1 MTITLQNTEKG
12 QCYAVKFDR
21 YRQQVV
27 DKLKS
32 SVSIRWWDKQTGA
45 WLIPATNKCKAELDQ
60 LTYYVR
66 HFEPVQWGTIA
77 QSQTEEDVAFQIPEM
92 PELDGEH
99 GLKVQPYPYQLQ
111 GIARGLQLKRFINGD
126 DMGLGKQQPV
136 SSYVAT
142 PNSFRRI
149 GELQIGDEIFGRDG
163 NVYAVSGVFPQKER
177 RVFKVTFSDGVSCEC
192 GPEHL
197 WCVRDV
203 NRRRKGKGWITKTT
217 QEIMDSGVTYN
228 LKGFGHNH
236 TRRKWEIPMCEPVKY
251 KERLYIIH
259 PYIMGVLLG
268 DGHLCGGNGKLSF
281 STPDMDVAI
290 AERVRKLLP
299 GDMLLIRDD
308 YATCPRYNITKNPTV
323 HENRFYQE
331 IKRLKADKPSVEKFI
346 PYEYMHGS
354 VEQRI
359 DLLRGLMD
367 TDGSGKKNRI
377 TYSTLS
383 YGMARDIA
391 LLVRSLGGQA
401 IIRRYDRRNEGKG
414 VEFQVNVR
422 IKVCPF
428 YLERKAA
435 EWNIKKTNYC
445 SRYISSIEYIR
456 EEDSVCISV
465 TAPDHL
471 YLTNNYIVTHNT
483 LESIATINKAD
494 AFPCLVICP
503 NVVKIN
509 WQREWHKFTDKK
521 AMVLTDSVR
530 DSWPF
535 FWQTG
540 MNQVFIVNYESLRKY
555 FVRRIMKAEKWTLK
569 DVEFHNTIKLFK
581 SVIIDE
587 SHKVKSTATQQTKF
601 CKGIASGKE
610 YIILL
615 TGTPVVNKPKDLVAQ
630 LGIMDRMI
638 DMGGWKGFMLR
649 YCSGPNQAS
658 NLKELNYKLWQHCFF
673 RREKS
678 KVLTQLPDKVR
689 QIVSCEITNRKEYMN
704 AERDLIDYLKRYKE
718 ADDEKIQKS
727 LKGEVMVRI
736 GILKD
741 ITARGKL
748 KEVIDF
754 VKDFRENGKKI
765 ILFCNL
771 HEIVDRLM
779 IAFPSAVCVTGR
791 QNMQEKQASVDAFQ
805 KNPKTDVIICSI
817 KAASAGIT
825 LTAASD
831 VAFIE
836 LPWTYADCDQAE
848 SRAHRIGQKDS
859 VNCYYLLGRRTI
871 DQKLYRIIEEKKH
884 ISNAV
889 LGAEDN
895 IQTNIVDMVANLF
908 DTNEEEE

>member
-1 MTITLQNTEKG
+1 MTITLQNTAKG
-12 QCYAVKFDR
+12 QCYAVTFDR

-66 HFEPVQWGTIA
+66 HFEPVQWGTVV

-92 PELDGEH
+92 PELEGDH

-126 DMGLGKQQPV
+126 DMGLGK
-136 SSYVAT
+136 
-142 PNSFRRI
+142 
-149 GELQIGDEIFGRDG
+149 
-163 NVYAVSGVFPQKER
+163 
-177 RVFKVTFSDGVSCEC
+177 
-192 GPEHL
+192 
-197 WCVRDV
+197 
-203 NRRRKGKGWITKTT
+203 
-217 QEIMDSGVTYN
+217 
-228 LKGFGHNH
+228 
-236 TRRKWEIPMCEPVKY
+236 
-251 KERLYIIH
+251 
-259 PYIMGVLLG
+259 
-268 DGHLCGGNGKLSF
+268 
-281 STPDMDVAI
+281 
-290 AERVRKLLP
+290 
-299 GDMLLIRDD
+299 
-308 YATCPRYNITKNPTV
+308 
-323 HENRFYQE
+323 
-331 IKRLKADKPSVEKFI
+331 
-346 PYEYMHGS
+346 
-354 VEQRI
+354 
-359 DLLRGLMD
+359 
-367 TDGSGKKNRI
+367 
-377 TYSTLS
+377 
-383 YGMARDIA
+383 
-391 LLVRSLGGQA
+391 
-401 IIRRYDRRNEGKG
+401 
-414 VEFQVNVR
+414 
-422 IKVCPF
+422 
-428 YLERKAA
+428 
-435 EWNIKKTNYC
+435 
-445 SRYISSIEYIR
+445 
-456 EEDSVCISV
+456 
-465 TAPDHL
+465 
-471 YLTNNYIVTHNT
+471 T
-483 LESIATINKAD
+483 LESIATINKAE

-555 FVRRIMKAEKWTLK
+555 FVRRIAKAEKWTLK

-658 NLKELNYKLWQHCFF
+658 NLKELNYRLWKHCFF

-689 QIVSCEITNRKEYMN
+689 QIVSCEITNRKEYMD

-754 VKDFRENGKKI
+754 VNDFRENGKKI

-771 HEIVDRLM
+771 HDVVDRLLV
-779 IAFPSAVCVTGR
+779 AFPSAVCVTGR
-791 QNMQEKQASVDAFQ
+791 QSMEEKQTSVDSFQ

>member
-66 HFEPVQWGTIA
+66 HFEPVQWGTVA
-77 QSQTEEDVAFQIPEM
+77 QLQTEEDVAFQIPEM
-92 PELDGEH
+92 PELDGDH

-126 DMGLGKQQPV
+126 DMGLGK
-136 SSYVAT
+136 S
-142 PNSFRRI
+142 
-149 GELQIGDEIFGRDG
+149 
-163 NVYAVSGVFPQKER
+163 
-177 RVFKVTFSDGVSCEC
+177 
-192 GPEHL
+192 
-197 WCVRDV
+197 
-203 NRRRKGKGWITKTT
+203 
-217 QEIMDSGVTYN
+217 
-228 LKGFGHNH
+228 
-236 TRRKWEIPMCEPVKY
+236 
-251 KERLYIIH
+251 
-259 PYIMGVLLG
+259 
-268 DGHLCGGNGKLSF
+268 
-281 STPDMDVAI
+281 
-290 AERVRKLLP
+290 
-299 GDMLLIRDD
+299 
-308 YATCPRYNITKNPTV
+308 
-323 HENRFYQE
+323 
-331 IKRLKADKPSVEKFI
+331 
-346 PYEYMHGS
+346 
-354 VEQRI
+354 
-359 DLLRGLMD
+359 
-367 TDGSGKKNRI
+367 
-377 TYSTLS
+377 
-383 YGMARDIA
+383 
-391 LLVRSLGGQA
+391 
-401 IIRRYDRRNEGKG
+401 
-414 VEFQVNVR
+414 
-422 IKVCPF
+422 
-428 YLERKAA
+428 
-435 EWNIKKTNYC
+435 
-445 SRYISSIEYIR
+445 
-456 EEDSVCISV
+456 
-465 TAPDHL
+465 
-471 YLTNNYIVTHNT
+471 

-555 FVRRIMKAEKWTLK
+555 FVRRITKAEKWTLK

-658 NLKELNYKLWQHCFF
+658 NLKELNYRLWKHCFF

-689 QIVSCEITNRKEYMN
+689 QIVSCEITNRKEYMD

-895 IQTNIVDMVANLF
+895 IQTNIVDMMANLF

>member
-21 YRQQVV
+21 YRQQIV

-126 DMGLGKQQPV
+126 DMGLGK
-136 SSYVAT
+136 
-142 PNSFRRI
+142 
-149 GELQIGDEIFGRDG
+149 
-163 NVYAVSGVFPQKER
+163 
-177 RVFKVTFSDGVSCEC
+177 
-192 GPEHL
+192 
-197 WCVRDV
+197 
-203 NRRRKGKGWITKTT
+203 
-217 QEIMDSGVTYN
+217 
-228 LKGFGHNH
+228 
-236 TRRKWEIPMCEPVKY
+236 
-251 KERLYIIH
+251 
-259 PYIMGVLLG
+259 
-268 DGHLCGGNGKLSF
+268 
-281 STPDMDVAI
+281 
-290 AERVRKLLP
+290 
-299 GDMLLIRDD
+299 
-308 YATCPRYNITKNPTV
+308 
-323 HENRFYQE
+323 
-331 IKRLKADKPSVEKFI
+331 
-346 PYEYMHGS
+346 
-354 VEQRI
+354 
-359 DLLRGLMD
+359 
-367 TDGSGKKNRI
+367 
-377 TYSTLS
+377 
-383 YGMARDIA
+383 
-391 LLVRSLGGQA
+391 
-401 IIRRYDRRNEGKG
+401 
-414 VEFQVNVR
+414 
-422 IKVCPF
+422 
-428 YLERKAA
+428 
-435 EWNIKKTNYC
+435 
-445 SRYISSIEYIR
+445 
-456 EEDSVCISV
+456 
-465 TAPDHL
+465 
-471 YLTNNYIVTHNT
+471 T

-689 QIVSCEITNRKEYMN
+689 QIVSCEITNRKEYMD

-727 LKGEVMVRI
+727 LKEEVMVRI

-895 IQTNIVDMVANLF
+895 IQTNIVDMMANLF

>member
-126 DMGLGKQQPV
+126 DMGLGK
-136 SSYVAT
+136 
-142 PNSFRRI
+142 
-149 GELQIGDEIFGRDG
+149 
-163 NVYAVSGVFPQKER
+163 
-177 RVFKVTFSDGVSCEC
+177 
-192 GPEHL
+192 
-197 WCVRDV
+197 
-203 NRRRKGKGWITKTT
+203 
-217 QEIMDSGVTYN
+217 
-228 LKGFGHNH
+228 
-236 TRRKWEIPMCEPVKY
+236 
-251 KERLYIIH
+251 
-259 PYIMGVLLG
+259 
-268 DGHLCGGNGKLSF
+268 
-281 STPDMDVAI
+281 
-290 AERVRKLLP
+290 
-299 GDMLLIRDD
+299 
-308 YATCPRYNITKNPTV
+308 
-323 HENRFYQE
+323 
-331 IKRLKADKPSVEKFI
+331 
-346 PYEYMHGS
+346 
-354 VEQRI
+354 
-359 DLLRGLMD
+359 
-367 TDGSGKKNRI
+367 
-377 TYSTLS
+377 
-383 YGMARDIA
+383 
-391 LLVRSLGGQA
+391 
-401 IIRRYDRRNEGKG
+401 
-414 VEFQVNVR
+414 
-422 IKVCPF
+422 
-428 YLERKAA
+428 
-435 EWNIKKTNYC
+435 
-445 SRYISSIEYIR
+445 
-456 EEDSVCISV
+456 
-465 TAPDHL
+465 
-471 YLTNNYIVTHNT
+471 T

-555 FVRRIMKAEKWTLK
+555 FVRRITKAEKWTLK

-587 SHKVKSTATQQTKF
+587 SHKVKSTATQQTKL

-689 QIVSCEITNRKEYMN
+689 QIVSCEITNRKEYMD

-895 IQTNIVDMVANLF
+895 IQTNIVDMMANLF

>member
-66 HFEPVQWGTIA
+66 HFEPVQWGTVA
-77 QSQTEEDVAFQIPEM
+77 QLQTEEDVAFQIPEM
-92 PELDGEH
+92 PELDGDH

-126 DMGLGKQQPV
+126 DMGLGK
-136 SSYVAT
+136 S
-142 PNSFRRI
+142 
-149 GELQIGDEIFGRDG
+149 
-163 NVYAVSGVFPQKER
+163 
-177 RVFKVTFSDGVSCEC
+177 
-192 GPEHL
+192 
-197 WCVRDV
+197 
-203 NRRRKGKGWITKTT
+203 
-217 QEIMDSGVTYN
+217 
-228 LKGFGHNH
+228 
-236 TRRKWEIPMCEPVKY
+236 
-251 KERLYIIH
+251 
-259 PYIMGVLLG
+259 
-268 DGHLCGGNGKLSF
+268 
-281 STPDMDVAI
+281 
-290 AERVRKLLP
+290 
-299 GDMLLIRDD
+299 
-308 YATCPRYNITKNPTV
+308 
-323 HENRFYQE
+323 
-331 IKRLKADKPSVEKFI
+331 
-346 PYEYMHGS
+346 
-354 VEQRI
+354 
-359 DLLRGLMD
+359 
-367 TDGSGKKNRI
+367 
-377 TYSTLS
+377 
-383 YGMARDIA
+383 
-391 LLVRSLGGQA
+391 
-401 IIRRYDRRNEGKG
+401 
-414 VEFQVNVR
+414 
-422 IKVCPF
+422 
-428 YLERKAA
+428 
-435 EWNIKKTNYC
+435 
-445 SRYISSIEYIR
+445 
-456 EEDSVCISV
+456 
-465 TAPDHL
+465 
-471 YLTNNYIVTHNT
+471 

-555 FVRRIMKAEKWTLK
+555 FVRRITKAEKWTLK

-658 NLKELNYKLWQHCFF
+658 NLKELNYRLWKHCFF

-689 QIVSCEITNRKEYMN
+689 QIVSCEITNRKEYMD

-871 DQKLYRIIEEKKH
+871 DKKLYRIIEEKKH

>member
-126 DMGLGKQQPV
+126 DMGLGK
-136 SSYVAT
+136 
-142 PNSFRRI
+142 
-149 GELQIGDEIFGRDG
+149 
-163 NVYAVSGVFPQKER
+163 
-177 RVFKVTFSDGVSCEC
+177 
-192 GPEHL
+192 
-197 WCVRDV
+197 
-203 NRRRKGKGWITKTT
+203 
-217 QEIMDSGVTYN
+217 
-228 LKGFGHNH
+228 
-236 TRRKWEIPMCEPVKY
+236 
-251 KERLYIIH
+251 
-259 PYIMGVLLG
+259 
-268 DGHLCGGNGKLSF
+268 
-281 STPDMDVAI
+281 
-290 AERVRKLLP
+290 
-299 GDMLLIRDD
+299 
-308 YATCPRYNITKNPTV
+308 
-323 HENRFYQE
+323 
-331 IKRLKADKPSVEKFI
+331 
-346 PYEYMHGS
+346 
-354 VEQRI
+354 
-359 DLLRGLMD
+359 
-367 TDGSGKKNRI
+367 
-377 TYSTLS
+377 
-383 YGMARDIA
+383 
-391 LLVRSLGGQA
+391 
-401 IIRRYDRRNEGKG
+401 
-414 VEFQVNVR
+414 
-422 IKVCPF
+422 
-428 YLERKAA
+428 
-435 EWNIKKTNYC
+435 
-445 SRYISSIEYIR
+445 
-456 EEDSVCISV
+456 
-465 TAPDHL
+465 
-471 YLTNNYIVTHNT
+471 T
-483 LESIATINKAD
+483 LESIATINKAN

-509 WQREWHKFTDKK
+509 WQRDWHKFTDKK

-555 FVRRIMKAEKWTLK
+555 FVRRITKAEKWTLK

-658 NLKELNYKLWQHCFF
+658 NLKELNYKLWQYCFF

-689 QIVSCEITNRKEYMN
+689 QIVSCEITNRKEYMD

-895 IQTNIVDMVANLF
+895 IQTNIVDMMANLF

>member
-21 YRQQVV
+21 YRQQIV

-66 HFEPVQWGTIA
+66 HFEPVQWGTVA

-126 DMGLGKQQPV
+126 DMGLGK
-136 SSYVAT
+136 
-142 PNSFRRI
+142 
-149 GELQIGDEIFGRDG
+149 
-163 NVYAVSGVFPQKER
+163 
-177 RVFKVTFSDGVSCEC
+177 
-192 GPEHL
+192 
-197 WCVRDV
+197 
-203 NRRRKGKGWITKTT
+203 
-217 QEIMDSGVTYN
+217 
-228 LKGFGHNH
+228 
-236 TRRKWEIPMCEPVKY
+236 
-251 KERLYIIH
+251 
-259 PYIMGVLLG
+259 
-268 DGHLCGGNGKLSF
+268 
-281 STPDMDVAI
+281 
-290 AERVRKLLP
+290 
-299 GDMLLIRDD
+299 
-308 YATCPRYNITKNPTV
+308 
-323 HENRFYQE
+323 
-331 IKRLKADKPSVEKFI
+331 
-346 PYEYMHGS
+346 
-354 VEQRI
+354 
-359 DLLRGLMD
+359 
-367 TDGSGKKNRI
+367 
-377 TYSTLS
+377 
-383 YGMARDIA
+383 
-391 LLVRSLGGQA
+391 
-401 IIRRYDRRNEGKG
+401 
-414 VEFQVNVR
+414 
-422 IKVCPF
+422 
-428 YLERKAA
+428 
-435 EWNIKKTNYC
+435 
-445 SRYISSIEYIR
+445 
-456 EEDSVCISV
+456 
-465 TAPDHL
+465 
-471 YLTNNYIVTHNT
+471 T

-540 MNQVFIVNYESLRKY
+540 INQVFIVNYESLRKY
-555 FVRRIMKAEKWTLK
+555 FVRRITKAEKWTLK

-689 QIVSCEITNRKEYMN
+689 QIVSCEITNRKEYMD

>member
-66 HFEPVQWGTIA
+66 YFEPVQWGTIA

-126 DMGLGKQQPV
+126 DMGLGK
-136 SSYVAT
+136 
-142 PNSFRRI
+142 
-149 GELQIGDEIFGRDG
+149 
-163 NVYAVSGVFPQKER
+163 
-177 RVFKVTFSDGVSCEC
+177 
-192 GPEHL
+192 
-197 WCVRDV
+197 
-203 NRRRKGKGWITKTT
+203 
-217 QEIMDSGVTYN
+217 
-228 LKGFGHNH
+228 
-236 TRRKWEIPMCEPVKY
+236 
-251 KERLYIIH
+251 
-259 PYIMGVLLG
+259 
-268 DGHLCGGNGKLSF
+268 
-281 STPDMDVAI
+281 
-290 AERVRKLLP
+290 
-299 GDMLLIRDD
+299 
-308 YATCPRYNITKNPTV
+308 
-323 HENRFYQE
+323 
-331 IKRLKADKPSVEKFI
+331 
-346 PYEYMHGS
+346 
-354 VEQRI
+354 
-359 DLLRGLMD
+359 
-367 TDGSGKKNRI
+367 
-377 TYSTLS
+377 
-383 YGMARDIA
+383 
-391 LLVRSLGGQA
+391 
-401 IIRRYDRRNEGKG
+401 
-414 VEFQVNVR
+414 
-422 IKVCPF
+422 
-428 YLERKAA
+428 
-435 EWNIKKTNYC
+435 
-445 SRYISSIEYIR
+445 
-456 EEDSVCISV
+456 
-465 TAPDHL
+465 
-471 YLTNNYIVTHNT
+471 T

-555 FVRRIMKAEKWTLK
+555 FVRRITKAEKWTLK

-689 QIVSCEITNRKEYMN
+689 QIVSCEITNRKEYMD

-895 IQTNIVDMVANLF
+895 IQTNIVDMMANLF

>member
-66 HFEPVQWGTIA
+66 HFEPVQWGTVA

-92 PELDGEH
+92 PELDGDH
-99 GLKVQPYPYQLQ
+99 GLKIQPYPYQLQ

-126 DMGLGKQQPV
+126 DMGLGK
-136 SSYVAT
+136 S
-142 PNSFRRI
+142 
-149 GELQIGDEIFGRDG
+149 
-163 NVYAVSGVFPQKER
+163 
-177 RVFKVTFSDGVSCEC
+177 
-192 GPEHL
+192 
-197 WCVRDV
+197 
-203 NRRRKGKGWITKTT
+203 
-217 QEIMDSGVTYN
+217 
-228 LKGFGHNH
+228 
-236 TRRKWEIPMCEPVKY
+236 
-251 KERLYIIH
+251 
-259 PYIMGVLLG
+259 
-268 DGHLCGGNGKLSF
+268 
-281 STPDMDVAI
+281 
-290 AERVRKLLP
+290 
-299 GDMLLIRDD
+299 
-308 YATCPRYNITKNPTV
+308 
-323 HENRFYQE
+323 
-331 IKRLKADKPSVEKFI
+331 
-346 PYEYMHGS
+346 
-354 VEQRI
+354 
-359 DLLRGLMD
+359 
-367 TDGSGKKNRI
+367 
-377 TYSTLS
+377 
-383 YGMARDIA
+383 
-391 LLVRSLGGQA
+391 
-401 IIRRYDRRNEGKG
+401 
-414 VEFQVNVR
+414 
-422 IKVCPF
+422 
-428 YLERKAA
+428 
-435 EWNIKKTNYC
+435 
-445 SRYISSIEYIR
+445 
-456 EEDSVCISV
+456 
-465 TAPDHL
+465 
-471 YLTNNYIVTHNT
+471 

-689 QIVSCEITNRKEYMN
+689 QIVSCEITNRKEYMD

>member
-66 HFEPVQWGTIA
+66 HFEPVQWGTVA
-77 QSQTEEDVAFQIPEM
+77 QLQTEEDVAFQIPEM
-92 PELDGEH
+92 PELDGDH

-126 DMGLGKQQPV
+126 DMGLGK
-136 SSYVAT
+136 S
-142 PNSFRRI
+142 
-149 GELQIGDEIFGRDG
+149 
-163 NVYAVSGVFPQKER
+163 
-177 RVFKVTFSDGVSCEC
+177 
-192 GPEHL
+192 
-197 WCVRDV
+197 
-203 NRRRKGKGWITKTT
+203 
-217 QEIMDSGVTYN
+217 
-228 LKGFGHNH
+228 
-236 TRRKWEIPMCEPVKY
+236 
-251 KERLYIIH
+251 
-259 PYIMGVLLG
+259 
-268 DGHLCGGNGKLSF
+268 
-281 STPDMDVAI
+281 
-290 AERVRKLLP
+290 
-299 GDMLLIRDD
+299 
-308 YATCPRYNITKNPTV
+308 
-323 HENRFYQE
+323 
-331 IKRLKADKPSVEKFI
+331 
-346 PYEYMHGS
+346 
-354 VEQRI
+354 
-359 DLLRGLMD
+359 
-367 TDGSGKKNRI
+367 
-377 TYSTLS
+377 
-383 YGMARDIA
+383 
-391 LLVRSLGGQA
+391 
-401 IIRRYDRRNEGKG
+401 
-414 VEFQVNVR
+414 
-422 IKVCPF
+422 
-428 YLERKAA
+428 
-435 EWNIKKTNYC
+435 
-445 SRYISSIEYIR
+445 
-456 EEDSVCISV
+456 
-465 TAPDHL
+465 
-471 YLTNNYIVTHNT
+471 

-540 MNQVFIVNYESLRKY
+540 MNQVFIVNYEGLRKY
-555 FVRRIMKAEKWTLK
+555 FVRRITKAEKWTLK

-658 NLKELNYKLWQHCFF
+658 NLKELNYRLWKHCFF

-689 QIVSCEITNRKEYMN
+689 QIVSCEITNRKEYMD

-895 IQTNIVDMVANLF
+895 IQTNIVDMMANLF

>member
-126 DMGLGKQQPV
+126 DMGLGK
-136 SSYVAT
+136 
-142 PNSFRRI
+142 
-149 GELQIGDEIFGRDG
+149 
-163 NVYAVSGVFPQKER
+163 
-177 RVFKVTFSDGVSCEC
+177 
-192 GPEHL
+192 
-197 WCVRDV
+197 
-203 NRRRKGKGWITKTT
+203 
-217 QEIMDSGVTYN
+217 
-228 LKGFGHNH
+228 
-236 TRRKWEIPMCEPVKY
+236 
-251 KERLYIIH
+251 
-259 PYIMGVLLG
+259 
-268 DGHLCGGNGKLSF
+268 
-281 STPDMDVAI
+281 
-290 AERVRKLLP
+290 
-299 GDMLLIRDD
+299 
-308 YATCPRYNITKNPTV
+308 
-323 HENRFYQE
+323 
-331 IKRLKADKPSVEKFI
+331 
-346 PYEYMHGS
+346 
-354 VEQRI
+354 
-359 DLLRGLMD
+359 
-367 TDGSGKKNRI
+367 
-377 TYSTLS
+377 
-383 YGMARDIA
+383 
-391 LLVRSLGGQA
+391 
-401 IIRRYDRRNEGKG
+401 
-414 VEFQVNVR
+414 
-422 IKVCPF
+422 
-428 YLERKAA
+428 
-435 EWNIKKTNYC
+435 
-445 SRYISSIEYIR
+445 
-456 EEDSVCISV
+456 
-465 TAPDHL
+465 
-471 YLTNNYIVTHNT
+471 T
-483 LESIATINKAD
+483 LESIATINKAN

-555 FVRRIMKAEKWTLK
+555 FVRRITKAEKWTLK

-638 DMGGWKGFMLR
+638 DMGGWKGFILR

-689 QIVSCEITNRKEYMN
+689 QIVSCEITNRKEYMD

-741 ITARGKL
+741 ITACGKL

-895 IQTNIVDMVANLF
+895 IQTNIVDMMANLF

>member
-21 YRQQVV
+21 YRQQIV

-66 HFEPVQWGTIA
+66 HFEPVQWGTVA

-126 DMGLGKQQPV
+126 DMGLGK
-136 SSYVAT
+136 
-142 PNSFRRI
+142 
-149 GELQIGDEIFGRDG
+149 
-163 NVYAVSGVFPQKER
+163 
-177 RVFKVTFSDGVSCEC
+177 
-192 GPEHL
+192 
-197 WCVRDV
+197 
-203 NRRRKGKGWITKTT
+203 
-217 QEIMDSGVTYN
+217 
-228 LKGFGHNH
+228 
-236 TRRKWEIPMCEPVKY
+236 
-251 KERLYIIH
+251 
-259 PYIMGVLLG
+259 
-268 DGHLCGGNGKLSF
+268 
-281 STPDMDVAI
+281 
-290 AERVRKLLP
+290 
-299 GDMLLIRDD
+299 
-308 YATCPRYNITKNPTV
+308 
-323 HENRFYQE
+323 
-331 IKRLKADKPSVEKFI
+331 
-346 PYEYMHGS
+346 
-354 VEQRI
+354 
-359 DLLRGLMD
+359 
-367 TDGSGKKNRI
+367 
-377 TYSTLS
+377 
-383 YGMARDIA
+383 
-391 LLVRSLGGQA
+391 
-401 IIRRYDRRNEGKG
+401 
-414 VEFQVNVR
+414 
-422 IKVCPF
+422 
-428 YLERKAA
+428 
-435 EWNIKKTNYC
+435 
-445 SRYISSIEYIR
+445 
-456 EEDSVCISV
+456 
-465 TAPDHL
+465 
-471 YLTNNYIVTHNT
+471 T

-555 FVRRIMKAEKWTLK
+555 FVRRITKAEKWTLK

-689 QIVSCEITNRKEYMN
+689 QIVSCEITNRKEYMD

-779 IAFPSAVCVTGR
+779 IVFPSAVCVTGR

>member
-21 YRQQVV
+21 YRQQIV

-66 HFEPVQWGTIA
+66 HFEPVQWGTVA

-126 DMGLGKQQPV
+126 DMGLGK
-136 SSYVAT
+136 
-142 PNSFRRI
+142 
-149 GELQIGDEIFGRDG
+149 
-163 NVYAVSGVFPQKER
+163 
-177 RVFKVTFSDGVSCEC
+177 
-192 GPEHL
+192 
-197 WCVRDV
+197 
-203 NRRRKGKGWITKTT
+203 
-217 QEIMDSGVTYN
+217 
-228 LKGFGHNH
+228 
-236 TRRKWEIPMCEPVKY
+236 
-251 KERLYIIH
+251 
-259 PYIMGVLLG
+259 
-268 DGHLCGGNGKLSF
+268 
-281 STPDMDVAI
+281 
-290 AERVRKLLP
+290 
-299 GDMLLIRDD
+299 
-308 YATCPRYNITKNPTV
+308 
-323 HENRFYQE
+323 
-331 IKRLKADKPSVEKFI
+331 
-346 PYEYMHGS
+346 
-354 VEQRI
+354 
-359 DLLRGLMD
+359 
-367 TDGSGKKNRI
+367 
-377 TYSTLS
+377 
-383 YGMARDIA
+383 
-391 LLVRSLGGQA
+391 
-401 IIRRYDRRNEGKG
+401 
-414 VEFQVNVR
+414 
-422 IKVCPF
+422 
-428 YLERKAA
+428 
-435 EWNIKKTNYC
+435 
-445 SRYISSIEYIR
+445 
-456 EEDSVCISV
+456 
-465 TAPDHL
+465 
-471 YLTNNYIVTHNT
+471 T

-555 FVRRIMKAEKWTLK
+555 FVRRITKAEKWTLK

-689 QIVSCEITNRKEYMN
+689 QIVSCEITNRKEYMD

-889 LGAEDN
+889 LGTEDN
-895 IQTNIVDMVANLF
+895 IQTNIVDMVAKLF

>member
-66 HFEPVQWGTIA
+66 HFEPVQWGTVA

-92 PELDGEH
+92 PELDGDH

-126 DMGLGKQQPV
+126 DMGLGK
-136 SSYVAT
+136 
-142 PNSFRRI
+142 
-149 GELQIGDEIFGRDG
+149 
-163 NVYAVSGVFPQKER
+163 
-177 RVFKVTFSDGVSCEC
+177 
-192 GPEHL
+192 
-197 WCVRDV
+197 
-203 NRRRKGKGWITKTT
+203 
-217 QEIMDSGVTYN
+217 
-228 LKGFGHNH
+228 
-236 TRRKWEIPMCEPVKY
+236 
-251 KERLYIIH
+251 
-259 PYIMGVLLG
+259 
-268 DGHLCGGNGKLSF
+268 
-281 STPDMDVAI
+281 
-290 AERVRKLLP
+290 
-299 GDMLLIRDD
+299 
-308 YATCPRYNITKNPTV
+308 
-323 HENRFYQE
+323 
-331 IKRLKADKPSVEKFI
+331 
-346 PYEYMHGS
+346 
-354 VEQRI
+354 
-359 DLLRGLMD
+359 
-367 TDGSGKKNRI
+367 
-377 TYSTLS
+377 
-383 YGMARDIA
+383 
-391 LLVRSLGGQA
+391 
-401 IIRRYDRRNEGKG
+401 
-414 VEFQVNVR
+414 
-422 IKVCPF
+422 
-428 YLERKAA
+428 
-435 EWNIKKTNYC
+435 
-445 SRYISSIEYIR
+445 
-456 EEDSVCISV
+456 
-465 TAPDHL
+465 
-471 YLTNNYIVTHNT
+471 T

-555 FVRRIMKAEKWTLK
+555 FVRRITKAEKWTLK

-689 QIVSCEITNRKEYMN
+689 QIVSCEITNRKEYMD

-771 HEIVDRLM
+771 HEIVDRLLA
-779 IAFPSAVCVTGR
+779 AFPSAVCVTGR
-791 QNMQEKQASVDAFQ
+791 QDMQEKQASVDAFQ

-895 IQTNIVDMVANLF
+895 IQTNIVDMMANLF

>member
-66 HFEPVQWGTIA
+66 HFESVQWGTIA

-126 DMGLGKQQPV
+126 DMGLGK
-136 SSYVAT
+136 
-142 PNSFRRI
+142 
-149 GELQIGDEIFGRDG
+149 
-163 NVYAVSGVFPQKER
+163 
-177 RVFKVTFSDGVSCEC
+177 
-192 GPEHL
+192 
-197 WCVRDV
+197 
-203 NRRRKGKGWITKTT
+203 
-217 QEIMDSGVTYN
+217 
-228 LKGFGHNH
+228 
-236 TRRKWEIPMCEPVKY
+236 
-251 KERLYIIH
+251 
-259 PYIMGVLLG
+259 
-268 DGHLCGGNGKLSF
+268 
-281 STPDMDVAI
+281 
-290 AERVRKLLP
+290 
-299 GDMLLIRDD
+299 
-308 YATCPRYNITKNPTV
+308 
-323 HENRFYQE
+323 
-331 IKRLKADKPSVEKFI
+331 
-346 PYEYMHGS
+346 
-354 VEQRI
+354 
-359 DLLRGLMD
+359 
-367 TDGSGKKNRI
+367 
-377 TYSTLS
+377 
-383 YGMARDIA
+383 
-391 LLVRSLGGQA
+391 
-401 IIRRYDRRNEGKG
+401 
-414 VEFQVNVR
+414 
-422 IKVCPF
+422 
-428 YLERKAA
+428 
-435 EWNIKKTNYC
+435 
-445 SRYISSIEYIR
+445 
-456 EEDSVCISV
+456 
-465 TAPDHL
+465 
-471 YLTNNYIVTHNT
+471 T

-555 FVRRIMKAEKWTLK
+555 FVRRITKAEKWTLK

-689 QIVSCEITNRKEYMN
+689 QIVSCEITNRKEYMD

-895 IQTNIVDMVANLF
+895 IQTNIVDMMTNLF

>member
-126 DMGLGKQQPV
+126 DMGLGK
-136 SSYVAT
+136 
-142 PNSFRRI
+142 
-149 GELQIGDEIFGRDG
+149 
-163 NVYAVSGVFPQKER
+163 
-177 RVFKVTFSDGVSCEC
+177 
-192 GPEHL
+192 
-197 WCVRDV
+197 
-203 NRRRKGKGWITKTT
+203 
-217 QEIMDSGVTYN
+217 
-228 LKGFGHNH
+228 
-236 TRRKWEIPMCEPVKY
+236 
-251 KERLYIIH
+251 
-259 PYIMGVLLG
+259 
-268 DGHLCGGNGKLSF
+268 
-281 STPDMDVAI
+281 
-290 AERVRKLLP
+290 
-299 GDMLLIRDD
+299 
-308 YATCPRYNITKNPTV
+308 
-323 HENRFYQE
+323 
-331 IKRLKADKPSVEKFI
+331 
-346 PYEYMHGS
+346 
-354 VEQRI
+354 
-359 DLLRGLMD
+359 
-367 TDGSGKKNRI
+367 
-377 TYSTLS
+377 
-383 YGMARDIA
+383 
-391 LLVRSLGGQA
+391 
-401 IIRRYDRRNEGKG
+401 
-414 VEFQVNVR
+414 
-422 IKVCPF
+422 
-428 YLERKAA
+428 
-435 EWNIKKTNYC
+435 
-445 SRYISSIEYIR
+445 
-456 EEDSVCISV
+456 
-465 TAPDHL
+465 
-471 YLTNNYIVTHNT
+471 T

-555 FVRRIMKAEKWTLK
+555 FVRRITKAEKWTLK

-689 QIVSCEITNRKEYMN
+689 QIVSCEITNRKEYMD

-859 VNCYYLLGRRTI
+859 VNCYYLLVRRTI

-895 IQTNIVDMVANLF
+895 IQTNIVDMMANLF

>member
-21 YRQQVV
+21 YRQQIV

-32 SVSIRWWDKQTGA
+32 SVSIRWRDKQTGA

-66 HFEPVQWGTIA
+66 HFEPVQWGTVA

-126 DMGLGKQQPV
+126 DMGLGK
-136 SSYVAT
+136 
-142 PNSFRRI
+142 
-149 GELQIGDEIFGRDG
+149 
-163 NVYAVSGVFPQKER
+163 
-177 RVFKVTFSDGVSCEC
+177 
-192 GPEHL
+192 
-197 WCVRDV
+197 
-203 NRRRKGKGWITKTT
+203 
-217 QEIMDSGVTYN
+217 
-228 LKGFGHNH
+228 
-236 TRRKWEIPMCEPVKY
+236 
-251 KERLYIIH
+251 
-259 PYIMGVLLG
+259 
-268 DGHLCGGNGKLSF
+268 
-281 STPDMDVAI
+281 
-290 AERVRKLLP
+290 
-299 GDMLLIRDD
+299 
-308 YATCPRYNITKNPTV
+308 
-323 HENRFYQE
+323 
-331 IKRLKADKPSVEKFI
+331 
-346 PYEYMHGS
+346 
-354 VEQRI
+354 
-359 DLLRGLMD
+359 
-367 TDGSGKKNRI
+367 
-377 TYSTLS
+377 
-383 YGMARDIA
+383 
-391 LLVRSLGGQA
+391 
-401 IIRRYDRRNEGKG
+401 
-414 VEFQVNVR
+414 
-422 IKVCPF
+422 
-428 YLERKAA
+428 
-435 EWNIKKTNYC
+435 
-445 SRYISSIEYIR
+445 
-456 EEDSVCISV
+456 
-465 TAPDHL
+465 
-471 YLTNNYIVTHNT
+471 T

-555 FVRRIMKAEKWTLK
+555 FVRRITKAEKWTLK

-689 QIVSCEITNRKEYMN
+689 QIVSCEITNRKEYMD

>member
-126 DMGLGKQQPV
+126 DMGLGK
-136 SSYVAT
+136 
-142 PNSFRRI
+142 
-149 GELQIGDEIFGRDG
+149 
-163 NVYAVSGVFPQKER
+163 
-177 RVFKVTFSDGVSCEC
+177 
-192 GPEHL
+192 
-197 WCVRDV
+197 
-203 NRRRKGKGWITKTT
+203 
-217 QEIMDSGVTYN
+217 
-228 LKGFGHNH
+228 
-236 TRRKWEIPMCEPVKY
+236 
-251 KERLYIIH
+251 
-259 PYIMGVLLG
+259 
-268 DGHLCGGNGKLSF
+268 
-281 STPDMDVAI
+281 
-290 AERVRKLLP
+290 
-299 GDMLLIRDD
+299 
-308 YATCPRYNITKNPTV
+308 
-323 HENRFYQE
+323 
-331 IKRLKADKPSVEKFI
+331 
-346 PYEYMHGS
+346 
-354 VEQRI
+354 
-359 DLLRGLMD
+359 
-367 TDGSGKKNRI
+367 
-377 TYSTLS
+377 
-383 YGMARDIA
+383 
-391 LLVRSLGGQA
+391 
-401 IIRRYDRRNEGKG
+401 
-414 VEFQVNVR
+414 
-422 IKVCPF
+422 
-428 YLERKAA
+428 
-435 EWNIKKTNYC
+435 
-445 SRYISSIEYIR
+445 
-456 EEDSVCISV
+456 
-465 TAPDHL
+465 
-471 YLTNNYIVTHNT
+471 T
-483 LESIATINKAD
+483 LESIATINKAN

-555 FVRRIMKAEKWTLK
+555 FVRRITKAEKWTLK

-587 SHKVKSTATQQTKF
+587 SHKVKSTTTQQTKF

-658 NLKELNYKLWQHCFF
+658 NLKELNYKLWQYCFF

-689 QIVSCEITNRKEYMN
+689 QIVSCEITNRKEYMD

-895 IQTNIVDMVANLF
+895 IQTNIVDMMANLF

>member
-21 YRQQVV
+21 YHQQVV

-60 LTYYVR
+60 LTYYAR
-66 HFEPVQWGTIA
+66 HFEPVQWGTVA

-92 PELDGEH
+92 PELDGDH
-99 GLKVQPYPYQLQ
+99 GLKIQPYPYQLQ

-126 DMGLGKQQPV
+126 DMGLGK
-136 SSYVAT
+136 S
-142 PNSFRRI
+142 
-149 GELQIGDEIFGRDG
+149 
-163 NVYAVSGVFPQKER
+163 
-177 RVFKVTFSDGVSCEC
+177 
-192 GPEHL
+192 
-197 WCVRDV
+197 
-203 NRRRKGKGWITKTT
+203 
-217 QEIMDSGVTYN
+217 
-228 LKGFGHNH
+228 
-236 TRRKWEIPMCEPVKY
+236 
-251 KERLYIIH
+251 
-259 PYIMGVLLG
+259 
-268 DGHLCGGNGKLSF
+268 
-281 STPDMDVAI
+281 
-290 AERVRKLLP
+290 
-299 GDMLLIRDD
+299 
-308 YATCPRYNITKNPTV
+308 
-323 HENRFYQE
+323 
-331 IKRLKADKPSVEKFI
+331 
-346 PYEYMHGS
+346 
-354 VEQRI
+354 
-359 DLLRGLMD
+359 
-367 TDGSGKKNRI
+367 
-377 TYSTLS
+377 
-383 YGMARDIA
+383 
-391 LLVRSLGGQA
+391 
-401 IIRRYDRRNEGKG
+401 
-414 VEFQVNVR
+414 
-422 IKVCPF
+422 
-428 YLERKAA
+428 
-435 EWNIKKTNYC
+435 
-445 SRYISSIEYIR
+445 
-456 EEDSVCISV
+456 
-465 TAPDHL
+465 
-471 YLTNNYIVTHNT
+471 

-555 FVRRIMKAEKWTLK
+555 FVRRITKAEKWTLK

-689 QIVSCEITNRKEYMN
+689 QIVSCEITNRKEYMD

>member
-45 WLIPATNKCKAELDQ
+45 WMIPATNKCKAELDQ

-66 HFEPVQWGTIA
+66 HFEPVQWGTIT

-126 DMGLGKQQPV
+126 DMGLGK
-136 SSYVAT
+136 S
-142 PNSFRRI
+142 
-149 GELQIGDEIFGRDG
+149 
-163 NVYAVSGVFPQKER
+163 
-177 RVFKVTFSDGVSCEC
+177 
-192 GPEHL
+192 
-197 WCVRDV
+197 
-203 NRRRKGKGWITKTT
+203 
-217 QEIMDSGVTYN
+217 
-228 LKGFGHNH
+228 
-236 TRRKWEIPMCEPVKY
+236 
-251 KERLYIIH
+251 
-259 PYIMGVLLG
+259 
-268 DGHLCGGNGKLSF
+268 
-281 STPDMDVAI
+281 
-290 AERVRKLLP
+290 
-299 GDMLLIRDD
+299 
-308 YATCPRYNITKNPTV
+308 
-323 HENRFYQE
+323 
-331 IKRLKADKPSVEKFI
+331 
-346 PYEYMHGS
+346 
-354 VEQRI
+354 
-359 DLLRGLMD
+359 
-367 TDGSGKKNRI
+367 
-377 TYSTLS
+377 
-383 YGMARDIA
+383 
-391 LLVRSLGGQA
+391 
-401 IIRRYDRRNEGKG
+401 
-414 VEFQVNVR
+414 
-422 IKVCPF
+422 
-428 YLERKAA
+428 
-435 EWNIKKTNYC
+435 
-445 SRYISSIEYIR
+445 
-456 EEDSVCISV
+456 
-465 TAPDHL
+465 
-471 YLTNNYIVTHNT
+471 

-555 FVRRIMKAEKWTLK
+555 FVRRITKAEKWTLK

-615 TGTPVVNKPKDLVAQ
+615 TGTPVVNKPKDLVSQ

-689 QIVSCEITNRKEYMN
+689 QIVSCEITNRKEYMD

-805 KNPKTDVIICSI
+805 KHPKTDVIICSI

-895 IQTNIVDMVANLF
+895 IQTNIVDMMANLF

>member
-66 HFEPVQWGTIA
+66 HFEPVQWGTVA
-77 QSQTEEDVAFQIPEM
+77 QLQTEEDVAFQIPEM
-92 PELDGEH
+92 PELDGDH

-126 DMGLGKQQPV
+126 DMGLGK
-136 SSYVAT
+136 S
-142 PNSFRRI
+142 
-149 GELQIGDEIFGRDG
+149 
-163 NVYAVSGVFPQKER
+163 
-177 RVFKVTFSDGVSCEC
+177 
-192 GPEHL
+192 
-197 WCVRDV
+197 
-203 NRRRKGKGWITKTT
+203 
-217 QEIMDSGVTYN
+217 
-228 LKGFGHNH
+228 
-236 TRRKWEIPMCEPVKY
+236 
-251 KERLYIIH
+251 
-259 PYIMGVLLG
+259 
-268 DGHLCGGNGKLSF
+268 
-281 STPDMDVAI
+281 
-290 AERVRKLLP
+290 
-299 GDMLLIRDD
+299 
-308 YATCPRYNITKNPTV
+308 
-323 HENRFYQE
+323 
-331 IKRLKADKPSVEKFI
+331 
-346 PYEYMHGS
+346 
-354 VEQRI
+354 
-359 DLLRGLMD
+359 
-367 TDGSGKKNRI
+367 
-377 TYSTLS
+377 
-383 YGMARDIA
+383 
-391 LLVRSLGGQA
+391 
-401 IIRRYDRRNEGKG
+401 
-414 VEFQVNVR
+414 
-422 IKVCPF
+422 
-428 YLERKAA
+428 
-435 EWNIKKTNYC
+435 
-445 SRYISSIEYIR
+445 
-456 EEDSVCISV
+456 
-465 TAPDHL
+465 
-471 YLTNNYIVTHNT
+471 

-555 FVRRIMKAEKWTLK
+555 FVRRITKAEKWTMK

-658 NLKELNYKLWQHCFF
+658 NLKELNYRLWKHCFF

-689 QIVSCEITNRKEYMN
+689 QIVSCEITNRKEYMD

-895 IQTNIVDMVANLF
+895 IQTNIVDMMANLF

>member
-1 MTITLQNTEKG
+1 M
-12 QCYAVKFDR
+12 KFDR

-99 GLKVQPYPYQLQ
+99 GLQVQPYPYQLQ

-126 DMGLGKQQPV
+126 DMGLGK
-136 SSYVAT
+136 
-142 PNSFRRI
+142 
-149 GELQIGDEIFGRDG
+149 
-163 NVYAVSGVFPQKER
+163 
-177 RVFKVTFSDGVSCEC
+177 
-192 GPEHL
+192 
-197 WCVRDV
+197 
-203 NRRRKGKGWITKTT
+203 
-217 QEIMDSGVTYN
+217 
-228 LKGFGHNH
+228 
-236 TRRKWEIPMCEPVKY
+236 
-251 KERLYIIH
+251 
-259 PYIMGVLLG
+259 
-268 DGHLCGGNGKLSF
+268 
-281 STPDMDVAI
+281 
-290 AERVRKLLP
+290 
-299 GDMLLIRDD
+299 
-308 YATCPRYNITKNPTV
+308 
-323 HENRFYQE
+323 
-331 IKRLKADKPSVEKFI
+331 
-346 PYEYMHGS
+346 
-354 VEQRI
+354 
-359 DLLRGLMD
+359 
-367 TDGSGKKNRI
+367 
-377 TYSTLS
+377 
-383 YGMARDIA
+383 
-391 LLVRSLGGQA
+391 
-401 IIRRYDRRNEGKG
+401 
-414 VEFQVNVR
+414 
-422 IKVCPF
+422 
-428 YLERKAA
+428 
-435 EWNIKKTNYC
+435 
-445 SRYISSIEYIR
+445 
-456 EEDSVCISV
+456 
-465 TAPDHL
+465 
-471 YLTNNYIVTHNT
+471 T

-555 FVRRIMKAEKWTLK
+555 FVRRITKAEKWTLK

-689 QIVSCEITNRKEYMN
+689 QIVSCEITNRKEYMD

-895 IQTNIVDMVANLF
+895 IQTNIVDMMANLF

>member
-66 HFEPVQWGTIA
+66 YFEPVQWGTIA

-126 DMGLGKQQPV
+126 DMGLGK
-136 SSYVAT
+136 
-142 PNSFRRI
+142 
-149 GELQIGDEIFGRDG
+149 
-163 NVYAVSGVFPQKER
+163 
-177 RVFKVTFSDGVSCEC
+177 
-192 GPEHL
+192 
-197 WCVRDV
+197 
-203 NRRRKGKGWITKTT
+203 
-217 QEIMDSGVTYN
+217 
-228 LKGFGHNH
+228 
-236 TRRKWEIPMCEPVKY
+236 
-251 KERLYIIH
+251 
-259 PYIMGVLLG
+259 
-268 DGHLCGGNGKLSF
+268 
-281 STPDMDVAI
+281 
-290 AERVRKLLP
+290 
-299 GDMLLIRDD
+299 
-308 YATCPRYNITKNPTV
+308 
-323 HENRFYQE
+323 
-331 IKRLKADKPSVEKFI
+331 
-346 PYEYMHGS
+346 
-354 VEQRI
+354 
-359 DLLRGLMD
+359 
-367 TDGSGKKNRI
+367 
-377 TYSTLS
+377 
-383 YGMARDIA
+383 
-391 LLVRSLGGQA
+391 
-401 IIRRYDRRNEGKG
+401 
-414 VEFQVNVR
+414 
-422 IKVCPF
+422 
-428 YLERKAA
+428 
-435 EWNIKKTNYC
+435 
-445 SRYISSIEYIR
+445 
-456 EEDSVCISV
+456 
-465 TAPDHL
+465 
-471 YLTNNYIVTHNT
+471 T

-555 FVRRIMKAEKWTLK
+555 FVRRITKAEKWTLK

-689 QIVSCEITNRKEYMN
+689 QIVSCEITNRKEYMD

-741 ITARGKL
+741 ITTRGKL

-805 KNPKTDVIICSI
+805 KNSKTDVIICSI

-895 IQTNIVDMVANLF
+895 IQTNIVDMMANLF

>member
-66 HFEPVQWGTIA
+66 HFEPVQWGTVA
-77 QSQTEEDVAFQIPEM
+77 QLQTEEDVAFQIPEM
-92 PELDGEH
+92 PELDGDH

-126 DMGLGKQQPV
+126 DMGLGK
-136 SSYVAT
+136 S
-142 PNSFRRI
+142 
-149 GELQIGDEIFGRDG
+149 
-163 NVYAVSGVFPQKER
+163 
-177 RVFKVTFSDGVSCEC
+177 
-192 GPEHL
+192 
-197 WCVRDV
+197 
-203 NRRRKGKGWITKTT
+203 
-217 QEIMDSGVTYN
+217 
-228 LKGFGHNH
+228 
-236 TRRKWEIPMCEPVKY
+236 
-251 KERLYIIH
+251 
-259 PYIMGVLLG
+259 
-268 DGHLCGGNGKLSF
+268 
-281 STPDMDVAI
+281 
-290 AERVRKLLP
+290 
-299 GDMLLIRDD
+299 
-308 YATCPRYNITKNPTV
+308 
-323 HENRFYQE
+323 
-331 IKRLKADKPSVEKFI
+331 
-346 PYEYMHGS
+346 
-354 VEQRI
+354 
-359 DLLRGLMD
+359 
-367 TDGSGKKNRI
+367 
-377 TYSTLS
+377 
-383 YGMARDIA
+383 
-391 LLVRSLGGQA
+391 
-401 IIRRYDRRNEGKG
+401 
-414 VEFQVNVR
+414 
-422 IKVCPF
+422 
-428 YLERKAA
+428 
-435 EWNIKKTNYC
+435 
-445 SRYISSIEYIR
+445 
-456 EEDSVCISV
+456 
-465 TAPDHL
+465 
-471 YLTNNYIVTHNT
+471 

-555 FVRRIMKAEKWTLK
+555 FVRRITKAEKWTLK

-658 NLKELNYKLWQHCFF
+658 NLKELNYRLWKHCFF

-689 QIVSCEITNRKEYMN
+689 QIVSCEITNRKEYMD

-895 IQTNIVDMVANLF
+895 IQTNIVDMMANLF
-908 DTNEEEE
+908 DTNEEED

>member
-66 HFEPVQWGTIA
+66 HFEPVQWGTVA
-77 QSQTEEDVAFQIPEM
+77 QLQTEEDVAFQIPEM
-92 PELDGEH
+92 PELDGDH

-126 DMGLGKQQPV
+126 DMGLGK
-136 SSYVAT
+136 S
-142 PNSFRRI
+142 
-149 GELQIGDEIFGRDG
+149 
-163 NVYAVSGVFPQKER
+163 
-177 RVFKVTFSDGVSCEC
+177 
-192 GPEHL
+192 
-197 WCVRDV
+197 
-203 NRRRKGKGWITKTT
+203 
-217 QEIMDSGVTYN
+217 
-228 LKGFGHNH
+228 
-236 TRRKWEIPMCEPVKY
+236 
-251 KERLYIIH
+251 
-259 PYIMGVLLG
+259 
-268 DGHLCGGNGKLSF
+268 
-281 STPDMDVAI
+281 
-290 AERVRKLLP
+290 
-299 GDMLLIRDD
+299 
-308 YATCPRYNITKNPTV
+308 
-323 HENRFYQE
+323 
-331 IKRLKADKPSVEKFI
+331 
-346 PYEYMHGS
+346 
-354 VEQRI
+354 
-359 DLLRGLMD
+359 
-367 TDGSGKKNRI
+367 
-377 TYSTLS
+377 
-383 YGMARDIA
+383 
-391 LLVRSLGGQA
+391 
-401 IIRRYDRRNEGKG
+401 
-414 VEFQVNVR
+414 
-422 IKVCPF
+422 
-428 YLERKAA
+428 
-435 EWNIKKTNYC
+435 
-445 SRYISSIEYIR
+445 
-456 EEDSVCISV
+456 
-465 TAPDHL
+465 
-471 YLTNNYIVTHNT
+471 

-555 FVRRIMKAEKWTLK
+555 FVRRITKAEKWTLK

-658 NLKELNYKLWQHCFF
+658 NLKELNYRLWKHCFF

-689 QIVSCEITNRKEYMN
+689 QIVSCEITNRKEYMD

-741 ITARGKL
+741 ITAHGKL

-895 IQTNIVDMVANLF
+895 IQTNIVDMMANLF

>member
-1 MTITLQNTEKG
+1 MLITLQNTQYG
-12 QCYAVKFDR
+12 SYYAVKFDR

-27 DKLKS
+27 DKFKE
-32 SVSIRWWDKQTGA
+32 SITVDGRRWDKASGA
-45 WLIPATNKCKAELDQ
+45 WIVPATNKGKAELNQ
-60 LTYYVR
+60 FSYYIK
-66 HFEPVQWGTIA
+66 HFEPVIWGDQKAVKSDEDIA
-77 QSQTEEDVAFQIPEM
+77 YTLPDM
-92 PELDGEH
+92 PELEGDH
-99 GLKVQPYPYQLQ
+99 GLKIEPYPYQLQ

-126 DMGLGKQQPV
+126 DMGLGK
-136 SSYVAT
+136 
-142 PNSFRRI
+142 
-149 GELQIGDEIFGRDG
+149 
-163 NVYAVSGVFPQKER
+163 
-177 RVFKVTFSDGVSCEC
+177 
-192 GPEHL
+192 
-197 WCVRDV
+197 
-203 NRRRKGKGWITKTT
+203 
-217 QEIMDSGVTYN
+217 
-228 LKGFGHNH
+228 
-236 TRRKWEIPMCEPVKY
+236 
-251 KERLYIIH
+251 
-259 PYIMGVLLG
+259 
-268 DGHLCGGNGKLSF
+268 
-281 STPDMDVAI
+281 
-290 AERVRKLLP
+290 
-299 GDMLLIRDD
+299 
-308 YATCPRYNITKNPTV
+308 
-323 HENRFYQE
+323 
-331 IKRLKADKPSVEKFI
+331 
-346 PYEYMHGS
+346 
-354 VEQRI
+354 
-359 DLLRGLMD
+359 
-367 TDGSGKKNRI
+367 
-377 TYSTLS
+377 
-383 YGMARDIA
+383 
-391 LLVRSLGGQA
+391 
-401 IIRRYDRRNEGKG
+401 
-414 VEFQVNVR
+414 
-422 IKVCPF
+422 
-428 YLERKAA
+428 
-435 EWNIKKTNYC
+435 
-445 SRYISSIEYIR
+445 
-456 EEDSVCISV
+456 
-465 TAPDHL
+465 
-471 YLTNNYIVTHNT
+471 T
-483 LESIATINKAD
+483 LEAIATINKAN

-509 WQREWHKFTDKK
+509 WQREWAKFTDKK

-530 DSWPF
+530 ESWPF

-555 FVRRIMKAEKWTLK
+555 FVRRITKSEKWTLK
-569 DVEFHNTIKLFK
+569 DVEFHQTINLFK

-587 SHKVKSTATQQTKF
+587 SHKVKSTSTQQSKF

-615 TGTPVVNKPKDLVAQ
+615 TGTPVVNKPNDLVCQ

-638 DMGGWKGFMLR
+638 DFGGWKYFMSR
-649 YCSGPNQAS
+649 YCSGPNGAS
-658 NLKELNYKLWQHCFF
+658 NLKELNFMLWKNCFF

-689 QIVSCEITNRKEYMN
+689 QVMSCDITNRKEYQD

-771 HEIVDRLM
+771 HEIVDRLLA
-779 IAFPSAVCVTGR
+779 AFPSAVCVTGR
-791 QNMQEKQASVDAFQ
+791 QNMEEKQASVDAFQ
-805 KNPKTDVIICSI
+805 KSPKTDIIICSI

-895 IQTNIVDMVANLF
+895 IQTNIVDMMAHMF
-908 DTNEEEE
+908 DETEEGE

>member
-126 DMGLGKQQPV
+126 DMGLGK
-136 SSYVAT
+136 
-142 PNSFRRI
+142 
-149 GELQIGDEIFGRDG
+149 
-163 NVYAVSGVFPQKER
+163 
-177 RVFKVTFSDGVSCEC
+177 
-192 GPEHL
+192 
-197 WCVRDV
+197 
-203 NRRRKGKGWITKTT
+203 
-217 QEIMDSGVTYN
+217 
-228 LKGFGHNH
+228 
-236 TRRKWEIPMCEPVKY
+236 
-251 KERLYIIH
+251 
-259 PYIMGVLLG
+259 
-268 DGHLCGGNGKLSF
+268 
-281 STPDMDVAI
+281 
-290 AERVRKLLP
+290 
-299 GDMLLIRDD
+299 
-308 YATCPRYNITKNPTV
+308 
-323 HENRFYQE
+323 
-331 IKRLKADKPSVEKFI
+331 
-346 PYEYMHGS
+346 
-354 VEQRI
+354 
-359 DLLRGLMD
+359 
-367 TDGSGKKNRI
+367 
-377 TYSTLS
+377 
-383 YGMARDIA
+383 
-391 LLVRSLGGQA
+391 
-401 IIRRYDRRNEGKG
+401 
-414 VEFQVNVR
+414 
-422 IKVCPF
+422 
-428 YLERKAA
+428 
-435 EWNIKKTNYC
+435 
-445 SRYISSIEYIR
+445 
-456 EEDSVCISV
+456 
-465 TAPDHL
+465 
-471 YLTNNYIVTHNT
+471 T
-483 LESIATINKAD
+483 LESIATINKAN

-555 FVRRIMKAEKWTLK
+555 FVRRITKAEKWTLK

-638 DMGGWKGFMLR
+638 DMGGWKGFILR

-689 QIVSCEITNRKEYMN
+689 QIVSCEITNRKEYMD

-848 SRAHRIGQKDS
+848 SRAHRIGQDKQ
-859 VNCYYLLGRRTI
+859 VI
-871 DQKLYRIIEEKKH
+871 AYRFITQGSIEEKILQLQDEKRK
-884 ISNAV
+884 
-889 LGAEDN
+889 LAETFVTDSETLPALSSE
-895 IQTNIVDMVANLF
+895 QWVDLLK
-908 DTNEEEE
+908 